1 GGFSDAEDIWLPQGE
16 GHFARAALEQA
27 ATAESV
33 YHQFSAFLHWRKSQP
48 AMMQANYMT
57 ALSGTDGQ
65 IIFDRVSDT
74 QRLRCCFDFDHL
86 DASFEEA

>member
-1 GGFSDAEDIWLPQGE
+1 
-16 GHFARAALEQA
+16 
-27 ATAESV
+27 
-33 YHQFSAFLHWRKSQP
+33 
-48 AMMQANYMT
+48 MMQANYMT

>member
-1 GGFSDAEDIWLPQGE
+1 WLPQGE

-33 YHQFSAFLHWRKSQP
+33 YQQFSAFLYWRKSQP

>member
-1 GGFSDAEDIWLPQGE
+1 MAAAVGGREMASPVDGGWATD
-16 GHFARAALEQA
+16 EQA

-33 YHQFSAFLHWRKSQP
+33 YQQFSAFLHWRKSQP

-57 ALSGTDGQ
+57 ALSGTDGR